1 METVASVKEV
11 SLTTAAMKSLAAGFK
26 GQLIA
31 PHDADYETTRRI
43 WNGMVDR
50 RPALIARCADAHDV
64 ASAVSCARERG
75 LLLSVRGGG
84 HNVAGNAVCDGGL
97 MLDLSQLNGVA
108 VDAAARTACA
118 GGGCTWRDL
127 DQATS
132 AHGLATTG
140 GIIPATGIGGLTLG
154 GGLGWL
160 MRKHGLSCDNLLSA
174 EIVTADGKLC
184 VASETENAD
193 LFWGLRGGG
202 GNFGVVTS
210 LRYRLHA
217 VQRVVGGMLI
227 HRMDSARDM
236 LRFWRDFVAAAPDE
250 LGSTPVLLTSPEGEK
265 VLAIVVCYCGD
276 PSDGERVLQPL
287 KDFSPPLA
295 DQIAVMPYT
304 QQQGLLEADFPPG
317 RLNYWKSSFLRELSD
332 DAISVA
338 LEFFAQIPSV
348 TSAIAFEQMGGA
360 MSRVGEDDTAFS
372 HRQEPFNFLVVSSW
386 DGRTET
392 EANVSWTRSIWR
404 AMQPYAA
411 GGVYVNY
418 LDAPEDEGIERI
430 KSAYGAAKYERLAAL
445 KRKYDPGNL
454 FRLNQN
460 IRP

>member
-1 METVASVKEV
+1 MDGSLTVAV
-11 SLTTAAMKSLAAGFK
+11 MKSLSGFK
-26 GQLIA
+26 GQLIG
-31 PHDADYETTRRI
+31 PRDADYESTRRI

-64 ASAVSCARERG
+64 ARVISCVRERG

-97 MLDLSQLNGVA
+97 MIDLSRLNGVA
-108 VDAAARTACA
+108 VDAAARTARA

-174 EIVTADGKLC
+174 EIVTADGDLRI
-184 VASETENAD
+184 ASETENAD

-217 VQRVVGGMLI
+217 VGSIIGGMLI
-227 HRMDSARDM
+227 YRIDRARDI
-236 LRFWRDFVAAAPDE
+236 LRYWRDFTATASDAFA
-250 LGSTPVLLTSPEGEK
+250 SMPVLLTSPEGEK
-265 VLAIVVCYCGD
+265 VLAVVVCYCGD
-276 PSDGERVLQPL
+276 QSDGARVLQPL

-295 DQIAVMPYT
+295 DQIAVMPYL
-304 QQQGLLEADFPPG
+304 QQQGLLEAGFPPG
-317 RLNYWKSSFLRELSD
+317 RLNYWKSSFLAALSD
-332 DAISVA
+332 EAIAVA
-338 LEFFAQIPSV
+338 LEFFAGIPSA

-360 MSRVGEDDTAFS
+360 MSRVGVDDTAFS
-372 HRQEPFNFLVVSSW
+372 HRREPFNFLVVSSW
-386 DGRTET
+386 EDKAATD
-392 EANVSWTRSIWR
+392 ANVSWTRSVWR

-430 KSAYGAAKYERLAAL
+430 KSAYGAVKYERLAAL